1 MTDRV
6 RRLTGALLGA
16 ACVIVGAGVAA
27 AADARALEICVIH
40 NSADHPSITAVV
52 EGMNDEAAIYGA
64 KVTAF
69 DPAMDPQKQA
79 AMIEDCIARKPG
91 AIAINAVDP
100 ATVVPG
106 IRKAAEAGIPV
117 VMQNA
122 DTTEQGRA
130 YTKAFIGSQSYDQGF
145 AVGQMIVK
153 ALGGKGNVVVITG
166 KPGQTDTV
174 NRTEGMKAAFADAN
188 TSSATPGNLAN
199 VARQISLD
207 APLVLGQALV
217 LIAGGIDIS
226 LGSTMAMAGALAAG
240 LQDYGTPVAVAAALA
255 FGLGV
260 GALNGLLVTRF
271 GIVPFVATL
280 GTMSLVRGLLLT
292 YTQQQSI
299 PITNETLAWLGSD
312 LGPLPLPLL
321 SSLALLALLSLMLS
335 RTRTGRDL
343 YATGGNREAAYLAGV
358 AVDRSLFLAFLA
370 SGLLAALAG
379 VLLAARLNAATVQL
393 GMDTP
398 LLTISAAMIGGASL
412 LGGRGTM
419 LGAFLGLVAL
429 GVLNN
434 GMNLLG
440 VHTHYQ
446 IAIRALIL
454 VSVVALDA
462 LGARL
467 ARRRAAARAVAG

>member
-1 MTDRV
+1 MGMLH
-6 RRLTGALLGA
+6 RLNRQTALL
-16 ACVIVGAGVAA
+16 VALA
-27 AADARALEICVIH
+27 
-40 NSADHPSITAVV
+40 ITAFF
-52 EGMNDEAAIYGA
+52 AL
-64 KVTAF
+64 
-69 DPAMDPQKQA
+69 Q
-79 AMIEDCIARKPG
+79 
-91 AIAINAVDP
+91 
-100 ATVVPG
+100 VP
-106 IRKAAEAGIPV
+106 EL
-117 VMQNA
+117 
-122 DTTEQGRA
+122 
-130 YTKAFIGSQSYDQGF
+130 F
-145 AVGQMIVK
+145 
-153 ALGGKGNVVVITG
+153 L
-166 KPGQTDTV
+166 
-174 NRTEGMKAAFADAN
+174 
-188 TSSATPGNLAN
+188 TPGNLAN

-226 LGSTMAMAGALAAG
+226 LGSTMAMAGALAAA

-467 ARRRAAARAVAG
+467 ARRRAAAPAVAG